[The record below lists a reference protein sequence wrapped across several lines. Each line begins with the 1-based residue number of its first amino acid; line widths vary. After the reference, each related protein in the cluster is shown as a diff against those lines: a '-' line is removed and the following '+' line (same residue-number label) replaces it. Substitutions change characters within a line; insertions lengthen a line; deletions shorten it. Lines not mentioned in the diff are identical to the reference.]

1 MDTLIEKDFTDPSRI
16 FIQYQDKTVLFAFA
30 AANPDGIDHVRMV
43 NGRMG
48 FEDLLGT
55 SSDGDFNDLV
65 IGFDIA

>member
-1 MDTLIEKDFTDPSRI
+1 
-16 FIQYQDKTVLFAFA
+16 VLFAFA
-30 AANPDGIDHVRMV
+30 AASPDGIDHVRMV

-55 SSDGDFNDLV
+55 RSNGDFNDLV